1 MRQGKG
7 GVLIINYDLGT
18 KNGVGGRR
26 WALLGR
32 ALLEAGEQV
41 HFLTTRQDLP
51 EELQEWSTQVHTFK
65 TKYPACISQ
74 TPNNLFG
81 KLQYRWW
88 RWRLL
93 QAVRG
98 TIYDLGK
105 RDEQRFLSNCRR
117 LIQQHGI
124 DVCIVTGAPFSY
136 LYYGT
141 LLKKEFPGLVLVSDF
156 RDKWT
161 EGFNY
166 GMRQL
171 DARRMDYERACELA
185 VIQQSDL
192 VTVASEDVG
201 DYLNQR
207 HARAY
212 MVLYNAVSP
221 ILEQAA
227 AQKAKPAESAG
238 FHLVH
243 VGNISE
249 GCEDQ
254 TEHLIRAIKVLEKQK
269 PGLVKLSLVGL
280 PNPEVVQQFNKAGI
294 SGLQLIQ
301 RMPQQELGAWMN
313 TADAFLI
320 FNREALAKSIPTKFF
335 DYIVFKKPIIAYDI
349 KGKLAQMIRE
359 RRIGIL
365 LNTAHDAEQTAA
377 MLQDLAGGTQQF
389 NLESTHTEFSS
400 AQQVRL
406 LLEALNPLLHQQPD
420 AFTGQ
425 N

>member
-1 MRQGKG
+1 MQQQKRA
-7 GVLIINYDLGT
+7 VLIVNYDLGT
-18 KNGVGGRR
+18 KYGVGGRR

-32 ALLEAGEQV
+32 ALMEAGEEV
-41 HFLTTRQDLP
+41 HFLTTRQDVP
-51 EELQEWSTQVHTFK
+51 EELQDRSAQVHTFK
-65 TKYPACISQ
+65 TNYPACIRN
-74 TPNNLFG
+74 TPNNIFG
-81 KLQYRWW
+81 KIQYRIW

-93 QAVRG
+93 RGVQG

-105 RDEQRFLSNCRR
+105 RDKQRFLSHCRR

-124 DVCIVTGAPFSY
+124 DVCIVSGAPFSF

-185 VIQQSDL
+185 VIQESDL

-201 DYLNQR
+201 DYLNRR
-207 HARAY
+207 HPRDY

-221 ILEQAA
+221 ILEAA
-227 AQKAKPAESAG
+227 ARNVKTSANAG
-238 FHLVH
+238 FHLMH

-254 TEHLIRAIKVLEKQK
+254 TTHLIQALKLLEAQQ
-269 PGLVKLSLVGL
+269 PGRVKLSLVGL

-301 RMPQQELGAWMN
+301 RMPQQELGAYMN

-349 KGKLAQMIRE
+349 KGRLAQLISE
-359 RRIGIL
+359 RRLGIL
-365 LNTAHDAEQTAA
+365 LSTAHAPEQTAA
-377 MLQDLAGGTQQF
+377 VLENLANGTSQF
-389 NLESTHTEFSS
+389 NLDATYAEFSS
-400 AQQVRL
+400 AQQAKL
-406 LLEALNPLLHQQPD
+406 LKEALSPLLSRLH
-420 AFTGQ
+420 
-425 N
+425 